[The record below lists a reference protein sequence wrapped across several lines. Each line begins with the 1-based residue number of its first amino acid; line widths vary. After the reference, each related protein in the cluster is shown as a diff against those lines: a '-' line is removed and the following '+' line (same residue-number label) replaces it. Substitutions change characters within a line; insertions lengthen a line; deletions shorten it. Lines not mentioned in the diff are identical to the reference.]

1 MNRTI
6 AHFFSVIGH
15 PVFVLTYVLFLMLAI
30 SPYAFGVG
38 NMFEQRGV
46 LLLFA
51 VFVSTVLLPVV
62 GIGMMK
68 SLGMVQTWQ
77 LSDKQERIGPFI
89 LSGVFYLWLFKN
101 LLSGAQTPILYT
113 AFVLGATISLFVC
126 FFLNIFTKISVHAA
140 GMGGFVSMLILLP
153 FSWNEATEMV
163 PFMGIFLS
171 WPVLIALAVLLAGA
185 VGTARLAL
193 SAHTPTELYRGYVVG
208 AAAVFFSAGL
218 LS

>member
-1 MNRTI
+1 MNRI
-6 AHFFSVIGH
+6 VAHFFSIIGH
-15 PVFVLTYVLFLMLAI
+15 PVFVLTYVLLLMLAI

-38 NMFEQRGV
+38 NMLEQWSV
-46 LLLFA
+46 LLLFQ

-62 GIGMMK
+62 GIGIMK

-126 FFLNIFTKISVHAA
+126 FFLNIFTKVSVHAA

-163 PFMGIFLS
+163 PFMGVYLS
-171 WPVLIALAVLLAGA
+171 WPVAIALAVLLAGA

-193 SAHTPTELYRGYVVG
+193 QAHTPTELYRGYVVG

>member
-1 MNRTI
+1 MNRI
-6 AHFFSVIGH
+6 VAHFFSIIGH
-15 PVFVLTYVLFLMLAI
+15 PVFVLTYVLLLMLSI
-30 SPYAFGVG
+30 SPYAFAVG
-38 NMFEQRGV
+38 NMFEQRSV

-163 PFMGIFLS
+163 PFMGVYLS

-193 SAHTPTELYRGYVVG
+193 QAHTPTELYRGYVVG